1 MAGNP
6 YPHLGWN
13 PVPGVPSEV
22 QSLKNKVNKAAT
34 ALRSCHTQIERLLG
48 ESGHW
53 EGDAADAFRDK
64 LDGDLPKYMKD
75 AATSLEKAAAQLAK
89 WDSDLT
95 SNRELAKKYD
105 DEAKEK
111 KQAADSAKERQE
123 TAAKDP
129 DLKLGGKE
137 FPSQAEADAA
147 TERLRAAE
155 RRLKDAAD
163 SLEKANGAYN
173 DVIEKAKTLEKEHER
188 DADKVADELDKA
200 DDKLAPE
207 EPGWLSKA
215 LSAIGDGLQKVGEF
229 LLDHA
234 GTIGAIAGLLA
245 LFPTPLAPLFA
256 GIAVVASA
264 ASLGKNFASEDFRDS
279 LTGKYGT
286 GAALTAWGSFAGD
299 ALGVLP
305 GAGALAKGGGEVAM
319 AVGAAREGGEAM
331 SLGSKAI
338 TFGRETVEAFNFK
351 ALDVATDPRTGTV
364 DYAVNGVNALANTA
378 SSLETMGV
386 LPDEGGSHYAAEG
399 VKGGIAVQGAKGNID
414 VLTEGLGDLR
424 AGLQLL

>member
-1 MAGNP
+1 MAANP

-13 PVPGVPSEV
+13 PVPGIPSEV

-48 ESGHW
+48 ESSHW

-64 LDGDLPKYMKD
+64 LDGNLPKYMKD
-75 AATSLEKAAAQLAK
+75 AATSLERAGAQLAR

-207 EPGWLSKA
+207 EPGWLCEA
-215 LSAIGDGLQKVGEF
+215 LSTIGEGLKKVGEF

-264 ASLGKNFASEDFRDS
+264 ASLTKNLTGEDFRDS
-279 LTGKYGT
+279 LAGKYGW
-286 GAALTAWGSFAGD
+286 GEGLTAWGSVAGD
-299 ALGVLP
+299 TLGSLP
-305 GAGALAKGGGEVAM
+305 GLSALAEGGAETAM
-319 AVGAAREGGEAM
+319 LAGAAREGGEAM
-331 SLGSKAI
+331 SAGSKVA
-338 TFGRETVEAFNFK
+338 TFGRESVEAFNFK
-351 ALDVATDPRTGTV
+351 ALDTATDPATGMAE
-364 DYAVNGVNALANTA
+364 YGLQGANAVANTV
-378 SSLETMGV
+378 SSLETMDV
-386 LPDEGGSHYAAEG
+386 LPGDGAGHYSTEGAKA
-399 VKGGIAVQGAKGNID
+399 GIA
-414 VLTEGLGDLR
+414 GLGAGDSLGDATHGITELV
-424 AGLQLL
+424 AGLSLR